1 MVDQHLA
8 KLSCWEEEEDVW
20 ESHGGHS
27 ETYRSGVSTLDVCY
41 AVGNISDMSHQLQEP
56 LHPSGDACDKDA
68 D

>member
-1 MVDQHLA
+1 MGVTVGHD
-8 KLSCWEEEEDVW
+8 
-20 ESHGGHS
+20 GHS

-56 LHPSGDACDKDA
+56 LHPSGDACDKERAQHA